1 VAPSLWLDIICFL
14 GFGVIASMI
23 IVVGGGGVVLEHGGI
38 GKCTFTN
45 SNVGSTDKEL
55 TLKSGIGRSF

>member
-1 VAPSLWLDIICFL
+1 MAPSLRLDICFL
-14 GFGVIASMI
+14 GFGVIASL
-23 IVVGGGGVVLEHGGI
+23 IVVGGGVVLEHGWI
-38 GKCTFTN
+38 GKCTFAN

>member
-1 VAPSLWLDIICFL
+1 
-14 GFGVIASMI
+14 M
-23 IVVGGGGVVLEHGGI
+23 IVVGGGGGVVLEHGGI